1 MAQPNSPS
9 DPLALKKARDLLNRP
24 GVSQGNWAWRYT
36 PDQLEPAAAERLL
49 GLTRLYGRLPH
60 PV

>member
-1 MAQPNSPS
+1 M
-9 DPLALKKARDLLNRP
+9 NRP

-36 PDQLEPAAAERLL
+36 RDQLDPGAAERLL
-49 GLTRLYGRLPH
+49 DLTRLYGRLPH